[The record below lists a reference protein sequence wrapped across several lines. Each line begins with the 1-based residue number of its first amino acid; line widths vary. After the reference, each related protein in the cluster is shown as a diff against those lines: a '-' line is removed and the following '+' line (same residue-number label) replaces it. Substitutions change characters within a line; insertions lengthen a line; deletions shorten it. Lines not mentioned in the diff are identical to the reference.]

1 MMEIR
6 RLDPREYAGYPLRF
20 EYVTDHVYDVRADEN
35 GFSLALTRLNE
46 PLRKTF
52 TDTLFSE
59 WLEEP
64 VALGAFDGE
73 TLAGVIE
80 GSPEAWHNV
89 FRISNIL
96 VLPQYRR
103 RGTGQLLMDSML
115 DFVRRSTRV
124 RGVILETQTCN
135 YPAIRFYR
143 KNGFR
148 LSRVDIREYSNR
160 DIENREV
167 RIDLFL
173 PIEE

>member
-6 RLDPREYAGYPLRF
+6 RLDPQEYAGYALQF
-20 EYVTDHVYDVRADEN
+20 EYVTDCVYDVQADEN
-35 GFSLALTRLNE
+35 GFSLALTRLDS
-46 PLRKTF
+46 PLRKAF

-64 VALGAFDGE
+64 VAFGAFDGE

-80 GSPEAWHNV
+80 GSLEAWHNV

-96 VLPQYRR
+96 VQPEYRR
-103 RGTGQLLMDSML
+103 RGAGQLLMDSML
-115 DFVRRSTRV
+115 DFVRRNTRV

-135 YPAIRFYR
+135 APAIHFYR

-148 LSRVDIREYSNR
+148 LSRIDIREYSNE
-160 DIENREV
+160 DVEKREV

-173 PIEE
+173 PLEG

>member
-1 MMEIR
+1 MIEIR
-6 RLDPREYAGYPLRF
+6 QLDPQEYAGYPLHF
-20 EYVTDHVYDVRADEN
+20 EYVTPCVYDVHADEN
-35 GFSLALTRLNE
+35 GFSLALTRLDE

-52 TDTLFSE
+52 SDALFSD
-59 WLEEP
+59 WLEAP
-64 VALGAFDGE
+64 LALGAFDGE

-96 VLPQYRR
+96 VRAEYRR
-103 RGTGQLLMDSML
+103 SGVGQRLMDAML
-115 DFVRRSTRV
+115 DFVRRSARV

-135 YPAIRFYR
+135 YPAICFYR

-148 LSRVDIREYSNR
+148 LSRIDIREYSNE
-160 DIENREV
+160 DIEKCEA

-173 PIEE
+173 PLEA